1 MSRLT
6 DRASYL
12 RGLAEGMKLNAEKDS
27 NRILLELLDLVAEMA
42 AELEALDVSQ
52 QQLSDF
58 VDMMDDDLSTVEE
71 ILSDGEEDE
80 DWDEDGQDDDAE
92 DDISVTYSCPHCG
105 EEITL
110 SLDDLDL
117 EDDMPCPAC
126 GKPLFP
132 GAADGDSSGEADASE
147 GKPQED
153 NPAEGSGE
161 DLPF

>member
-1 MSRLT
+1 MSKLT
-6 DRASYL
+6 DRANYL
-12 RGLAEGMKLNAEKDS
+12 RGLAEGMKLNPEKDS
-27 NRILLELLDLVAEMA
+27 NRVLLELLDLVAEMA
-42 AELEALDVSQ
+42 SELEALDASQ

-71 ILSDGEEDE
+71 ILSDDEEE
-80 DWDEDGQDDDAE
+80 DWDEDGEEEDAE
-92 DDISVTYSCPHCG
+92 DDDISVTYTCPHCG

-132 GAADGDSSGEADASE
+132 GADEEAEEEAEGEGEDKADT
-147 GKPQED
+147 
-153 NPAEGSGE
+153 PAESDGAKE

>member
-42 AELEALDVSQ
+42 AELEALDASQ

-71 ILSDGEEDE
+71 ILSDEEDE
-80 DWDEDGQDDDAE
+80 EWDEDDQDDEDE

-132 GAADGDSSGEADASE
+132 GAVDEEGEDGDASDEEPGEDAPEESR
-147 GKPQED
+147 
-153 NPAEGSGE
+153 E

>member
-1 MSRLT
+1 MSKLT

-12 RGLAEGMKLNAEKDS
+12 RGLAEGMKLNTEKDS

-52 QQLSDF
+52 QQMSEF
-58 VDMMDDDLSTVEE
+58 VDQMDDDLAAVEE
-71 ILSDGEEDE
+71 ILYDEEED
-80 DWDEDGQDDDAE
+80 DTADEDGEGDEE
-92 DDISVTYSCPHCG
+92 DDISVTYDCPHCG

-117 EDDMPCPAC
+117 DDDMPCPNC

-132 GAADGDSSGEADASE
+132 GAVDEETPEDSEAEPEEEKDAAADEAGEE
-147 GKPQED
+147 
-153 NPAEGSGE
+153 NP
-161 DLPF
+161 L

>member
-1 MSRLT
+1 MSKLT
-6 DRASYL
+6 DRANYL
-12 RGLAEGMKLNAEKDS
+12 RGLAEGMKLNPEKDS
-27 NRILLELLDLVAEMA
+27 NRVLLELLDLVAEMA
-42 AELEALDVSQ
+42 SELEALDASQ

-71 ILSDGEEDE
+71 ILSDDEEE
-80 DWDEDGQDDDAE
+80 DWDEDGEAEDAE
-92 DDISVTYSCPHCG
+92 DDDISVTYTCPHCG

-132 GAADGDSSGEADASE
+132 GADEEAEEEAEDEDKAD
-147 GKPQED
+147 K
-153 NPAEGSGE
+153 PAESDGAKE

>member
-42 AELEALDVSQ
+42 AELEALDASQ

-71 ILSDGEEDE
+71 ILSDEEDE
-80 DWDEDGQDDDAE
+80 EWDEDDQDDEDE

-117 EDDMPCPAC
+117 I
-126 GKPLFP
+126 
-132 GAADGDSSGEADASE
+132 AAAGSADSGRDA
-147 GKPQED
+147 GRND
-153 NPAEGSGE
+153 R
-161 DLPF
+161 